1 MTVPNR
7 AAEEHVLG
15 AVLLEPE
22 RWQQVAD
29 LTLQNFAYPEHRAV
43 FQTMAELA
51 AAGAQPTLDAV
62 LERLTATDRLKVA
75 AGEAAV
81 RRLHDDTPT
90 ASTISH
96 YADALRAIK
105 HGPDAPKPKR
115 HTRSR
120 PLAATP
126 GATLKPDG
134 TVEDTGSS
142 YVAWQSLG
150 LDCAGNGQP
159 FPSLGNTAIVIAR
172 HPELVGKIWL
182 DTFRKQIW
190 HSLQGAPAPFIDAD
204 ALRLTAWINQKLR
217 LSKVGIRSVQ
227 AAVELV
233 AANNAR
239 NSVTEY
245 LESLTWDG
253 TVRLDHWLADC
264 LGVERTAYTMAV
276 ARNWLISMVA
286 RAYQPGCQVD
296 HMPVLEGLS
305 GAGKSSALA
314 ILGGEWYKAA
324 PQAFGS
330 KEFLE
335 AIQGAWLTEIPD
347 MVGFGRR
354 EHSQIISAITT
365 RSDVYRASYGRIAE
379 EHPRTTIFAATS
391 ETDEYLEDD
400 RGKRRYWPLRCRD
413 ITLDTL
419 RTTRDQLFAEATAAF
434 KSGSKWHEVPA
445 EEAEQQQLERRIADP
460 WEDAVEYYVKGKLE
474 VTTGQVVT
482 EGLALPAS
490 FQDRSAQMR
499 IGKILR
505 SLGFERR
512 VIRREGR
519 IVRCYVRN
527 FVTTVTR

>member
-1 MTVPNR
+1 MTAPNR

-15 AVLLEPE
+15 SLLLEPA
-22 RWQQVAD
+22 RWEQVAD
-29 LTLQNFAYPEHRAV
+29 LTLQNFAFPEHRAI
-43 FQTMAELA
+43 FQTLFELA
-51 AAGAQPTLDAV
+51 ANGGIHDLDHV
-62 LERLTATDRLKVA
+62 IDRLAETDRLSVA
-75 AGEAAV
+75 GGRAAV
-81 RRLHDDTPT
+81 ERLRDDTAT
-90 ASTISH
+90 ATTISH
-96 YADALRAIK
+96 YADVLRQTR
-105 HGPDAPKPKR
+105 HGPDASKPKR
-115 HTRSR
+115 HTRSK

-126 GATLKPDG
+126 GATIRPDG
-134 TVEDTGSS
+134 TIEETGSS

-150 LDCAGNGQP
+150 LDCNGNGQP

-172 HPELVGKIWL
+172 HPDLTGKIWL

-190 HSLQGAPAPFIDAD
+190 HSLQGVPAPFIDAD

-217 LSKVGIRSVQ
+217 LSKVGLRSVQ

-253 TVRLDHWLADC
+253 TTRLDHWLADC
-264 LGVERTAYTMAV
+264 LGVERSAYTMAV

-286 RAYQPGCQVD
+286 RAYQPGCQAD

-314 ILGGEWYKAA
+314 VLGGPWYKAA

-413 ITLDTL
+413 IALDTL
-419 RTTRDQLFAEATAAF
+419 RATRDQLFAEATVAF

-445 EEAEQQQLERRIADP
+445 DEAEQEQLERRIADP
-460 WEDAVEYYVKGKLE
+460 WEDAVEYYVKGKME

-482 EGLALPAS
+482 EALALDAS
-490 FQDRSAQMR
+490 RQDRSAQMR
-499 IGKILR
+499 VGRILKT
-505 SLGFERR
+505 LGFKRL
-512 VIRREGR
+512 VVRREGR
-519 IVRCYVRN
+519 VVRRYVR
-527 FVTTVTR
+527 

>member
-1 MTVPNR
+1 MSAPEQPAPNR

-15 AVLLEPE
+15 SLLLEPD
-22 RWQQVAD
+22 RWAQVAD
-29 LTLQNFAYPEHRAV
+29 LTLQNFAFPEHRAI
-43 FQTMAELA
+43 FQTLSELA
-51 AAGAQPTLDAV
+51 ANGGIHDLDNVIDRLAETDLLSVAGGRAAV
-62 LERLTATDRLKVA
+62 ERLRADTATA
-75 AGEAAV
+75 
-81 RRLHDDTPT
+81 T
-90 ASTISH
+90 TISH
-96 YADALRAIK
+96 YADVLRQTK

-115 HTRSR
+115 HTRSK

-126 GATLKPDG
+126 GATLRPDG
-134 TVEDTGSS
+134 TVEETGSS
-142 YVAWQSLG
+142 YVQWQSLG
-150 LDCAGNGQP
+150 LDCNGNGQP

-172 HPELVGKIWL
+172 HPELTGKIWL

-190 HSLQGAPAPFIDAD
+190 HSLQGVPAPFIDAD

-217 LSKVGIRSVQ
+217 LSKVGLRSVQ

-253 TVRLDHWLADC
+253 TTRLDHWLADC
-264 LGVERTAYTMAV
+264 LGVERSAYTMAV

-286 RAYQPGCQVD
+286 RAYQPGCQAD

-314 ILGGEWYKAA
+314 VLGGPWYKAA

-400 RGKRRYWPLRCRD
+400 RGKRRYWPLRCQD
-413 ITLDTL
+413 IALDTL
-419 RTTRDQLFAEATAAF
+419 QATRDQLFAEATVAF
-434 KSGSKWHEVPA
+434 KSGAKWHEVPA
-445 EEAEQQQLERRIADP
+445 EEAEQEQLERRIADP
-460 WEDAVEYYVKGKLE
+460 WEDAVEYYVKGKVE

-482 EGLALPAS
+482 EGLALDAS
-490 FQDRSAQMR
+490 RQDRSAQMR
-499 IGKILR
+499 VGRILKT
-505 SLGFERR
+505 LGFKRL
-512 VIRREGR
+512 VVRREGR
-519 IVRCYVRN
+519 VVRRYVR
-527 FVTTVTR
+527 

>member
-15 AVLLEPE
+15 SLLLEPA
-22 RWQQVAD
+22 RWEQVAD
-29 LTLQNFAYPEHRAV
+29 LTLQNFAFPEHRAI
-43 FQTMAELA
+43 FQTLSELA
-51 AAGAQPTLDAV
+51 ANGGIHDLDHV
-62 LERLTATDRLKVA
+62 IDRLAETDRLSVA
-75 AGEAAV
+75 GGRAAV
-81 RRLHDDTPT
+81 ERLRNDTAT
-90 ASTISH
+90 ATTISH
-96 YADALRAIK
+96 YADVLRQTR

-115 HTRSR
+115 HTRSK

-126 GATLKPDG
+126 GATIRPDG
-134 TVEDTGSS
+134 TIEETGSS
-142 YVAWQSLG
+142 YVQWQSLG
-150 LDCAGNGQP
+150 LDCNGNGQP

-172 HPELVGKIWL
+172 HPDLTGKIWL

-190 HSLQGAPAPFIDAD
+190 HSLQDEPAPFLDAD
-204 ALRLTAWINQKLR
+204 ALRLTAWVNQHLR
-217 LSKVGIRSVQ
+217 LSKIGVRAVQ

-233 AANNAR
+233 AANNPR

-253 TVRLDHWLADC
+253 TPRLDHWLSDC
-264 LGVERTAYTMAV
+264 LGVEKTAFTMAV
-276 ARNWLISMVA
+276 ARNWLVSMVA
-286 RAYQPGCQVD
+286 RAYRPGCQVD

-314 ILGGEWYKAA
+314 ILGGPWYKAA

-391 ETDEYLEDD
+391 ETDEYLDD
-400 RGKRRYWPLRCRD
+400 TRGKRRYWPLRCQE
-413 ITLDTL
+413 ISLGTLTA
-419 RTTRDQLFAEATAAF
+419 TRDQLFAEATAAF
-434 KSGSKWHEVPA
+434 KAGSKWHEVPID
-445 EEAEQQQLERRIADP
+445 EAELEQSMRHIADV
-460 WEDAVEYYVKGKLE
+460 WESTVADFVGGRTSVTVAEV
-474 VTTGQVVT
+474 VTTA
-482 EGLALPAS
+482 LALDAS
-490 FQDRSAQMR
+490 RQDRQSQMR
-499 IGKILR
+499 VSRILKTLGFSCVVERQGGRILR
-505 SLGFERR
+505 VYRR
-512 VIRREGR
+512 
-519 IVRCYVRN
+519 
-527 FVTTVTR
+527 